1 MKRLM
6 YSGTGLLVLL
16 LAFIGFNIATNS
28 LLPGA
33 RLDLTEQ
40 KLYTISDG
48 TRQILTDLE
57 EPVTLYFFFSE
68 GASKD
73 LVVLRNYARRVE
85 EMLREYERVADGKL
99 RLHVIDPQPFSEAE
113 DRAAEFGLQAVPL
126 TQTGDQLYFGLA
138 GTNELAQR
146 EIIPFFAL
154 EQEGLLEYE
163 LSRLINSL
171 AQIEKPQIGL
181 ITGLPIAGGM
191 NPMTGQATPPWVAYE
206 QLQQIFDVQEL
217 DTDTDAIA
225 EEIDVLLLVHPK
237 TLSEATLFAID
248 QFVLRGG
255 KLLAFIDPL
264 AESDHSMEAM
274 MDGMADGKASDLA
287 PLLGAWGVGYDPEQ
301 VVLDSRLGMSVG
313 RGQGQLP
320 ARHIGW
326 LEVEKQFMSEDDTVT
341 APLQI
346 LTLASAGALKPL
358 EGATTRFEPL
368 LSSSN
373 HSAMTPSSRFSRL
386 QDPETLLNGFRAD
399 GEVRHFA
406 ARLQGEAK
414 TAYPDGLEGRAAE
427 YTEAANINVMLVAD
441 TDLLTDRMWVHV
453 QDFFGQ
459 RIPQPWADNGGF
471 MINALDNLSGSEA
484 LISVRSRGDFS
495 RPFTVVE
502 ELQRQAE
509 SRYRA
514 SELRLQQ
521 QLEETERQLLE
532 LQQSQDPSQLTEL
545 SAEQEAA
552 IQRFLDEKLEIRK
565 QLRDVR
571 YQLNADIEQLGTRLK
586 VINIALVPALLTLGV
601 LLWWLAARLRRRSAR
616 S

>member
-16 LAFIGFNIATNS
+16 LAFIVFNIFTGT

-48 TRQILTDLE
+48 TRQILTDLD

-68 GASKD
+68 SASRD

-99 RLHVIDPQPFSEAE
+99 QLHIIDPQPFSEAE

-126 TQTGDQLYFGLA
+126 SQSGEQLYFGLA

-146 EIIPFFAL
+146 ETIPFFAL
-154 EQEGLLEYE
+154 EQEGMLEYE
-163 LSRLINSL
+163 LSRLINGL
-171 AQIEKPQIGL
+171 AQVDKPQIGL
-181 ITGLPIAGGM
+181 ISGLPIAGGM
-191 NPMTGQATPPWVAYE
+191 NPMSGQPSAPWVVYE
-206 QLQQIFDVQEL
+206 QLQQVFEVQEL
-217 DTDTDAIA
+217 EADIDAVPA
-225 EEIDVLLLVHPK
+225 DIDVLLLVHPK
-237 TLSEATLFAID
+237 MLSEAALFAID

-264 AESDHSMEAM
+264 AEADQSMEAM

-287 PLLGAWGVGYDPEQ
+287 PLLEAWGVGYNPEQ
-301 VVLDSRLGMSVG
+301 VVLDSRLGMSVS

-326 LEVEKQFMSEDDTVT
+326 LEVEKQFMSADDTVT
-341 APLQI
+341 VPLQL
-346 LTLASAGALKPL
+346 LTIATAGALQPM
-358 EGATTRFEPL
+358 EDATTEFQPL
-368 LSSSN
+368 LSSSER
-373 HSAMTPSSRFSRL
+373 SALVSSSRFGNL
-386 QDPETLLNGFRAD
+386 QDPEDLLRGFKSD
-399 GEVRHFA
+399 EHVYHFA
-406 ARLQGEAK
+406 ARLQGPAS
-414 TAYPDGLEGRAAE
+414 TAYPEGLEGRQPE
-427 YTEAANINVMLVAD
+427 LSEAANINVLLVAD
-441 TDLLTDRMWVHV
+441 TDLLTDRMWVQV

-459 RIPQPWADNGGF
+459 RIPQPWADNGGLL
-471 MINALDNLSGSEA
+471 INALDNLSGSEA

-502 ELQRQAE
+502 DLQRQAE

-521 QLEETERQLLE
+521 QLEQTEQRLLE
-532 LQQSQDPSQLTEL
+532 LQQGQDPSQLAEL
-545 SAEQEAA
+545 SAEQEAE

-571 YQLNADIEQLGTRLK
+571 YELNADIERLGTQLK

-601 LLWWLAARLRRRSAR
+601 LLWWLVGRVRRRTA
-616 S
+616 

>member
-16 LAFIGFNIATNS
+16 LAFIAFNISTGT

-48 TRQILTDLE
+48 TRQILTDLD

-68 GASKD
+68 SASRD

-99 RLHVIDPQPFSEAE
+99 QLHIIDPQPFSEAE

-126 TQTGDQLYFGLA
+126 SQTGEQLYFGLA

-146 EIIPFFAL
+146 ETIPFFAL
-154 EQEGLLEYE
+154 EQEGMLEYE
-163 LSRLINSL
+163 LSRLINGL
-171 AQIEKPQIGL
+171 AQVDKPQIGL
-181 ITGLPIAGGM
+181 ISGLPIAGGM
-191 NPMTGQATPPWVAYE
+191 NPMSGQPSAPWVVYE
-206 QLQQIFDVQEL
+206 QLQQVFEVQEL
-217 DTDTDAIA
+217 EADIDAVPA
-225 EEIDVLLLVHPK
+225 DIDVLLLVHPK
-237 TLSEATLFAID
+237 ILSEAALFAID

-264 AESDHSMEAM
+264 AEADQSMEAM

-287 PLLGAWGVGYDPEQ
+287 PLLEAWGVGYNPEQ
-301 VVLDSRLGMSVG
+301 VVLDSRLGMSVS

-326 LEVEKQFMSEDDTVT
+326 LEVEKQFMSADDTVT
-341 APLQI
+341 VPLQL
-346 LTLASAGALKPL
+346 LTVATAGALLPM
-358 EGATTRFEPL
+358 EGAATEFLPL
-368 LSSSN
+368 LSSSPR
-373 HSAMTPSSRFSRL
+373 SALVSSSRFGNL
-386 QDPETLLNGFRAD
+386 QDPEDLLHGFKPD
-399 GEVRHFA
+399 EHVYHFA
-406 ARLQGEAK
+406 ARLQGPAS
-414 TAYPDGLEGRAAE
+414 TAYPEGLEGRQPE
-427 YTEAANINVMLVAD
+427 LNEAANINVLLVAD
-441 TDLLTDRMWVHV
+441 TDLLTDRMWVQV

-459 RIPQPWADNGGF
+459 RIPQPWADNGGLL
-471 MINALDNLSGSEA
+471 INALDNLSGSEA

-502 ELQRQAE
+502 DLQRQAE
-509 SRYRA
+509 NRYRA

-521 QLEETERQLLE
+521 QLEQTEQRLLE
-532 LQQSQDPSQLTEL
+532 LQQGQDPSQLTEL
-545 SAEQEAA
+545 SSEQEAE

-571 YQLNADIEQLGTRLK
+571 YELNADIERLGTQLK

-601 LLWWLAARLRRRSAR
+601 LLWWLIGRVRRRTA
-616 S
+616 

>member
-6 YSGTGLLVLL
+6 YSGTGLLLLL
-16 LAFIGFNIATNS
+16 LAFIAFNISTGT

-48 TRQILTDLE
+48 TRQILRDLD
-57 EPVTLYFFFSE
+57 EPVTLYFFFSQR
-68 GASKD
+68 ASKD

-99 RLHVIDPQPFSEAE
+99 QLHIIDPQPFSEAE

-126 TQTGDQLYFGLA
+126 RQTGEQLYFGLA

-171 AQIEKPQIGL
+171 AQLEKPQIGL
-181 ITGLPIAGGM
+181 ISGLPLAGGM
-191 NPMTGQATPPWVAYE
+191 NPMTGQPSAPWVAYE
-206 QLQQIFDVQEL
+206 QLQQVFSVQEL
-217 DTDTDAIA
+217 DADLDAIPD
-225 EEIDVLLLVHPK
+225 EVDVLLLVHPK
-237 TLSEATLFAID
+237 ILSEATLFAID
-248 QFVLRGG
+248 QFVLGGG

-264 AESDHSMEAM
+264 AEADQSMEAM
-274 MDGMADGKASDLA
+274 MDGMADGKASDLT
-287 PLLGAWGVGYDPEQ
+287 PLLQTWGVQYDPEQ
-301 VVLDSRLGMSVG
+301 VVLDARLGMSVS

-341 APLQI
+341 APLQL
-346 LTLASAGALKPL
+346 LTVATAGALQPMA
-358 EGATTRFEPL
+358 GASTEFLPL
-368 LSSSN
+368 LSSSA
-373 HSAMTPSSRFSRL
+373 HSALTPSSRFGNL
-386 QDPETLLNGFRAD
+386 QDPEALLNGFKAD
-399 GEVRHFA
+399 DQLYHFA
-406 ARLQGEAK
+406 ARLQGPAS
-414 TAYPDGLEGRAAE
+414 TAYPQGLEGRQPSL
-427 YTEAANINVMLVAD
+427 TEAANINVMLIAD
-441 TDLLTDRMWVHV
+441 TDLLTDRMWVQV

-459 RIPQPWADNGGF
+459 RIPQPWADNGGLL
-471 MINALDNLSGSEA
+471 INALDNLSGSEA

-514 SELRLQQ
+514 SERRLQE
-521 QLEETERQLLE
+521 QLEQTEQRLLE
-532 LQQSQDPSQLTEL
+532 LQQGQDPAQLTEL
-545 SAEQEAA
+545 SSEQEAA
-552 IQRFLDEKLEIRK
+552 IQRFLDEKLTIRK

-571 YQLNADIEQLGTRLK
+571 YELNADIERLGTQLK
-586 VINIALVPALLTLGV
+586 VLNIVAVPALLTLGV
-601 LLWWLAARLRRRSAR
+601 LLWWLAGRLRRRSA
-616 S
+616 

>member
-16 LAFIGFNIATNS
+16 LAFIAFNISTGT

-33 RLDLTEQ
+33 RLDLTDQ

-48 TRQILTDLE
+48 TRQILKDLD

-99 RLHVIDPQPFSEAE
+99 QLHIIDPQPFSEAE

-126 TQTGDQLYFGLA
+126 SQTGEQLYFGLA

-146 EIIPFFAL
+146 EVIPFFAL

-163 LSRLINSL
+163 LSRLINGL
-171 AQIEKPQIGL
+171 AQVEKPQIGL
-181 ITGLPIAGGM
+181 ISGLPIAGGM
-191 NPMTGQATPPWVAYE
+191 DPMSGQPAAPWVVYE
-206 QLQQIFDVQEL
+206 QLQQVFDVQEL
-217 DTDTDAIA
+217 EADIDAVPA
-225 EEIDVLLLVHPK
+225 DIDVLLLVHPK
-237 TLSEATLFAID
+237 MLSEAALFAID

-264 AESDHSMEAM
+264 AETDRSMEAM

-287 PLLGAWGVGYDPEQ
+287 PLLSAWGVGYDPEQ
-301 VVLDSRLGMSVG
+301 VVLDSRLGMSVS

-326 LEVEKQFMSEDDTVT
+326 LEVEKQFMSAEDTVT
-341 APLQI
+341 VPLQL
-346 LTLASAGALKPL
+346 LTVATAGALLPM
-358 EGATTRFEPL
+358 EGAPTEFLPL
-368 LSSSN
+368 LSSSER
-373 HSAMTPSSRFSRL
+373 SALVSSSRFGNL
-386 QDPETLLNGFRAD
+386 QDPEDLLRGFKSD
-399 GEVRHFA
+399 EHVYHFA
-406 ARLQGEAK
+406 ARLQGPAS
-414 TAYPDGLEGRAAE
+414 TAYPDGLEGQE
-427 YTEAANINVMLVAD
+427 PELTEAANINVLLVAD
-441 TDLLTDRMWVHV
+441 TDLLTDRMWVQV

-459 RIPQPWADNGGF
+459 RIPQPWADNGGLL
-471 MINALDNLSGSEA
+471 INALDNLSGSEA

-502 ELQRQAE
+502 DLQRQAE

-521 QLEETERQLLE
+521 QLEQTEQRLLE
-532 LQQSQDPSQLTEL
+532 LQQGQDPSQLTEL
-545 SAEQEAA
+545 SAEQEAE

-571 YQLNADIEQLGTRLK
+571 YELNADIERLGTQLK

-601 LLWWLAARLRRRSAR
+601 LLWWLVGRVRRRTT
-616 S
+616 

>member
-16 LAFIGFNIATNS
+16 LAFIAFNISTGT

-33 RLDLTEQ
+33 RLDLTDQ

-48 TRQILTDLE
+48 TRQILKDLE

-99 RLHVIDPQPFSEAE
+99 QLHIIDPQPFSEAE

-126 TQTGDQLYFGLA
+126 SQTGEQLYFGLA

-146 EIIPFFAL
+146 EVIPFFAL

-163 LSRLINSL
+163 LSRLINGL
-171 AQIEKPQIGL
+171 AQVEKPQIGL
-181 ITGLPIAGGM
+181 ISGLPIAGGM
-191 NPMTGQATPPWVAYE
+191 DPMSGQPAAPWVVYE
-206 QLQQIFDVQEL
+206 QLQQVFDVQEL
-217 DTDTDAIA
+217 EADIDAVPA
-225 EEIDVLLLVHPK
+225 DIDVLLLVHPK
-237 TLSEATLFAID
+237 MLSEAALFAID

-264 AESDHSMEAM
+264 AETDRSMEAM

-301 VVLDSRLGMSVG
+301 VVLDSRLGMSVS

-326 LEVEKQFMSEDDTVT
+326 LEVEKQFMSAEDTVT
-341 APLQI
+341 VPLQL
-346 LTLASAGALKPL
+346 LTVATAGALLPM
-358 EGATTRFEPL
+358 EGAPTEFLPL
-368 LSSSN
+368 LSSSER
-373 HSAMTPSSRFSRL
+373 SALVSSSRFGNL
-386 QDPETLLNGFRAD
+386 QDPEDLLRGFKSD
-399 GEVRHFA
+399 EHVYHFA
-406 ARLQGEAK
+406 ARLQGPAS
-414 TAYPDGLEGRAAE
+414 TAYPDGLEGQE
-427 YTEAANINVMLVAD
+427 PELTEAANINVLLVAD
-441 TDLLTDRMWVHV
+441 TDLLTDRMWVQV

-459 RIPQPWADNGGF
+459 RIPQPWADNGGLL
-471 MINALDNLSGSEA
+471 INALDNLSGSEA

-502 ELQRQAE
+502 DLQRQAE

-521 QLEETERQLLE
+521 QLEQTEQRLLE
-532 LQQSQDPSQLTEL
+532 LQQGQDPGQLTEL
-545 SAEQEAA
+545 SAEQEAE

-571 YQLNADIEQLGTRLK
+571 YELNADIERLGTQLK

-601 LLWWLAARLRRRSAR
+601 LLWWLVGRVRRRTT
-616 S
+616 

>member
-16 LAFIGFNIATNS
+16 LAFIAFNISTGT

-33 RLDLTEQ
+33 RLDLTDQ

-48 TRQILTDLE
+48 TRQILKDLD

-99 RLHVIDPQPFSEAE
+99 QLHIIDPQPFSEAE

-126 TQTGDQLYFGLA
+126 SQTGEQLYFGLA

-146 EIIPFFAL
+146 EVIPFFAL

-163 LSRLINSL
+163 LSRLINGL
-171 AQIEKPQIGL
+171 AQVEKPQIGL
-181 ITGLPIAGGM
+181 ISGLPIAGGM
-191 NPMTGQATPPWVAYE
+191 DPMSGQPAAPWVVYE
-206 QLQQIFDVQEL
+206 QLQQVFDVQEL
-217 DTDTDAIA
+217 EADIDAVPA
-225 EEIDVLLLVHPK
+225 DIDVLLLVHPK
-237 TLSEATLFAID
+237 MLSEAALFAID

-264 AESDHSMEAM
+264 AETDRSMEAM

-301 VVLDSRLGMSVG
+301 VVLDSRLGMSVS

-326 LEVEKQFMSEDDTVT
+326 LEVEKQFMSAEDTVT
-341 APLQI
+341 VPLQL
-346 LTLASAGALKPL
+346 LTVATAGALLPM
-358 EGATTRFEPL
+358 EGAPTEFLPL
-368 LSSSN
+368 LSSSER
-373 HSAMTPSSRFSRL
+373 SALVSSSRFGNL
-386 QDPETLLNGFRAD
+386 QDPEDLLRGFKSD
-399 GEVRHFA
+399 EHVYHFA
-406 ARLQGEAK
+406 ARLQGPAS
-414 TAYPDGLEGRAAE
+414 TAYPDGLEGQE
-427 YTEAANINVMLVAD
+427 PELTEAANINVLLVAD
-441 TDLLTDRMWVHV
+441 TDLLTDRMWVQV

-459 RIPQPWADNGGF
+459 RIPQPWADNGGLL
-471 MINALDNLSGSEA
+471 INALDNLSGSEA

-502 ELQRQAE
+502 DLQRQAE

-521 QLEETERQLLE
+521 QLEQTEQRLLE
-532 LQQSQDPSQLTEL
+532 LQQGQDPGQLTEL
-545 SAEQEAA
+545 SAEQEAE

-571 YQLNADIEQLGTRLK
+571 YELNADIERLGTQLK

-601 LLWWLAARLRRRSAR
+601 LLWWLVGRVRRRTT
-616 S
+616 

>member
-16 LAFIGFNIATNS
+16 LAFIAFNISTGT

-48 TRQILTDLE
+48 TRQILEDLD

-68 GASKD
+68 SASKD

-99 RLHVIDPQPFSEAE
+99 QLHIIDPQPFSEAE
-113 DRAAEFGLQAVPL
+113 DRAAEFGLQAVPMS
-126 TQTGDQLYFGLA
+126 QTGEQLYFGLA

-163 LSRLINSL
+163 LSRLINGL
-171 AQIEKPQIGL
+171 AQVEKPQIGL
-181 ITGLPIAGGM
+181 ISGLPIAGGM
-191 NPMTGQATPPWVAYE
+191 DPMSGQPSAPWVVYE
-206 QLQQIFDVQEL
+206 QLQQVFDVQEL
-217 DTDTDAIA
+217 EADIDAVPA
-225 EEIDVLLLVHPK
+225 DIDVLLLVHPK
-237 TLSEATLFAID
+237 ILSEAALFAVD

-264 AESDHSMEAM
+264 AEADQSMEAM
-274 MDGMADGKASDLA
+274 MDGMADGKSSDLI
-287 PLLGAWGVGYDPEQ
+287 PLLEAWGVGYNPEQ
-301 VVLDSRLGMSVG
+301 VVLDSRLGMSVS

-326 LEVEKQFMSEDDTVT
+326 LEVEKQFMSADDTVT
-341 APLQI
+341 VPLQL
-346 LTLASAGALKPL
+346 LTIATAGALQPM
-358 EGATTRFEPL
+358 EDATTEFQPL
-368 LSSSN
+368 LSSSER
-373 HSAMTPSSRFSRL
+373 SALVSSSRFGNL
-386 QDPETLLNGFRAD
+386 QDPEDLLRGFKSD
-399 GEVRHFA
+399 EHVYHFA
-406 ARLQGEAK
+406 ARLQGPAS
-414 TAYPDGLEGRAAE
+414 TAYPEGLEGRQPE
-427 YTEAANINVMLVAD
+427 LSEAANINVLLVAD
-441 TDLLTDRMWVHV
+441 TDLLTDRMWVQV

-459 RIPQPWADNGGF
+459 RIPQPWADNGGLL
-471 MINALDNLSGSEA
+471 INALDNLSGSEA

-502 ELQRQAE
+502 DLQRQAE

-521 QLEETERQLLE
+521 QLEQTEQRLLE
-532 LQQSQDPSQLTEL
+532 LQQGQDPSQLAEL
-545 SAEQEAA
+545 SAEQEAE

-571 YQLNADIEQLGTRLK
+571 YELNADIERLGTQLK

-601 LLWWLAARLRRRSAR
+601 LLWWLVGRVRRRTA
-616 S
+616 